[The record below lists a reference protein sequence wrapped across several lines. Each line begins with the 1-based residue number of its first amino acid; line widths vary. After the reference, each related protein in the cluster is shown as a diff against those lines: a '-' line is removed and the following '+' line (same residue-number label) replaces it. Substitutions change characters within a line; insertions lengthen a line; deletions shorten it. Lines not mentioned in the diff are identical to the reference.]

1 MGLIMVSSL
10 GPGGADERAQCVEHL
25 EQTWDSALHKR
36 CCPTVLL
43 LEDIIAASA

>member
-1 MGLIMVSSL
+1 MVSSL
-10 GPGGADERAQCVEHL
+10 GTGRADELALCVVHL